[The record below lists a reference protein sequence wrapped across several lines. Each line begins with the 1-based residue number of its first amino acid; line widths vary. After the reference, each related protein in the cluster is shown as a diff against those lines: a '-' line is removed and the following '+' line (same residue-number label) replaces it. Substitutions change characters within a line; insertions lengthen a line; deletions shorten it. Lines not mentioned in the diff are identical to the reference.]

1 MSHIPP
7 ITQVFQPA
15 AQFGQ
20 RQQQSFQGQQ
30 SFQVPQQQQ
39 HFQQTQFASQPVFQ
53 QQHAQVVFI
62 P

>member
-1 MSHIPP
+1 
-7 ITQVFQPA
+7 
-15 AQFGQ
+15 
-20 RQQQSFQGQQ
+20 
-30 SFQVPQQQQ
+30 VPQQQQ